1 MEELRSTEILD
12 KEIEA
17 DAHKKVEKIL
27 ARAEE
32 ESKSILADV
41 ERRVDEASKQ
51 KESYYAGKLSQFEKS
66 VEEALPLEKGR
77 FLVSF
82 YDEEVSKA
90 FNEYFENLGEG
101 NRLSLIEKRLGK
113 LPQALFEKK
122 INAFVFGFK
131 LSDAKKMLEKSL
143 AKNLGNIE
151 EIVFEK
157 SGEQAVPGNN
167 FHEGIILSS
176 EDGFIKIRLTLDQI
190 VRETKDKYSEELAKT
205 LFGGRLPE

>member
-17 DAHKKVEKIL
+17 DARKKVEKIL

-41 ERRVDEASKQ
+41 ARRVDEASKQ
-51 KESYYAGKLSQFEKS
+51 KKSYYAEKLSQFEKS
-66 VEEALPLEKGR
+66 IDEALPLEKGR

-82 YDEEVSKA
+82 YDDAVSKA
-90 FNEYFENLGEG
+90 FNEYFENLGEAK
-101 NRLSLIEKRLGK
+101 RLALIEKRLGK
-113 LPQALFEKK
+113 LPQDLFEKK

-131 LSDAKKMLEKSL
+131 LSDAKKMLEKNV
-143 AKNLGNIE
+143 KNLGTVE
-151 EIVFEK
+151 EVSFER
-157 SGEQAVPGNN
+157 SGEESALGNS
-167 FHEGIILSS
+167 FHEGVILSS
-176 EDGFIKIRLTLDQI
+176 EDGFIKIRATIDQI